1 MVSVV
6 AIIALAI
13 LYALLTWP
21 LVHLIESRVPRP
33 IAIIVVDAGITILV
47 VAVAFL
53 MAPQVYAQGQAAIVA
68 FPQVSVEALA
78 VIPPSLQ
85 KTLSDLFGQLDIGV
99 ATYGR
104 EALFAVFAVTR
115 SLAGIIAGV
124 IVIPILAAYFQ
135 LDSSRYANAI
145 LAVVPAS
152 RRKSTLVA
160 MAEVSRVVGGFVR
173 AQIVVS
179 GLVGVL
185 VYIVL
190 AAAGVK
196 FAFII
201 ALTTAVFDLVPYLG
215 GIVAFVPSLLF
226 ALAAGGVT
234 RALIVCILLLAVF
247 EFEAQVLA
255 PQIVG
260 ARTGLA
266 PSLVVI
272 VLLIGGAL
280 FGAFGLFL
288 AVPIAAG
295 IGAAVKAFF
304 APTA

>member
-1 MVSVV
+1 MVSVA

-13 LYALLTWP
+13 IYALLTWP
-21 LVHLIESRVPRP
+21 LVHVLEARLPRP
-33 IAIIVVDAGITILV
+33 VAIIVVDAGITILV
-47 VAVAFL
+47 VGIAVL
-53 MAPQVYAQGQAAIVA
+53 MAPQVYAQGHAAILA
-68 FPQVSVEALA
+68 FPQASIAALA
-78 VIPPSLQ
+78 VVPASLQ
-85 KTLSDLFGQLDIGV
+85 KSLSDLLGQMDFGV

-104 EALFAVFAVTR
+104 EALSAVFAITR
-115 SLAGIIAGV
+115 SLAGIVAGI

-135 LDSSRYANAI
+135 VDSSRYANAI
-145 LAVVPAS
+145 LAIVPAS
-152 RRKSTLVA
+152 RRESTILA
-160 MAEVSRVVGGFVR
+160 MADVSRVVGGFVR
-173 AQIVVS
+173 AQVVVS

-190 AAAGVK
+190 AASGVK

-234 RALIVCILLLAVF
+234 RALIVFVLLLAVF

-266 PSLVVI
+266 PSLVVV

-280 FGAFGLFL
+280 FGIFGLFL

-295 IGAAVKAFF
+295 IGSAVKAY
-304 APTA
+304 TNR